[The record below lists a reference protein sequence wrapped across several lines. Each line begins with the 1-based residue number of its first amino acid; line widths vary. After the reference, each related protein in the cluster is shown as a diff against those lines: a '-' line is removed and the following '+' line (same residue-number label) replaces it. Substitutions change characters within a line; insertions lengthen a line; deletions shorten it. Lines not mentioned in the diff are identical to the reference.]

1 MDDIDDVEQ
10 RAPEGLL
17 SRLSKY
23 SAVSV
28 MNVVITQSLLQVAL
42 LTGMPAVA
50 ANVLAV
56 GLSALPAYLVNR
68 RWVWGRQGSH
78 SIAREIV
85 PFWSYAFLGLAVS
98 TVAVAWADQRWH
110 SNLAV
115 SLANIGAFG
124 LLWAAKFVLL
134 DRWMFGGSSAPT
146 SPEDASAS

>member
-1 MDDIDDVEQ
+1 MDLVEHGTPGGWF
-10 RAPEGLL
+10 A
-17 SRLSKY
+17 RLGKY

-28 MNVVITQSLLQVAL
+28 MNVAITQSLLQLAL

-85 PFWSYAFLGLAVS
+85 PFWSYAFLGLAIS
-98 TVAVAWADQRWH
+98 TIAVAWADHRWH

-115 SLANIGAFG
+115 SLANIASFG
-124 LLWAAKFVLL
+124 VLWAAKFVLL

-146 SPEDASAS
+146 SPEGSSAS

>member
-1 MDDIDDVEQ
+1 VEPVEQ
-10 RAPEGLL
+10 RAPG
-17 SRLSKY
+17 SSFARLWKY

-28 MNVVITQSLLQVAL
+28 MSVVITQSLLQLAL

-50 ANVLAV
+50 ANLLAV

-98 TVAVAWADQRWH
+98 TVAVAWADHRWH

-115 SLANIGAFG
+115 SLANIASFG
-124 LLWAAKFVLL
+124 VLWAAKFVLL

-146 SPEDASAS
+146 SPEGSSAS